1 MTNIID
7 KVAELNAELS
17 DFIQELTEDNLISNK
32 RRLSNTL
39 SYLIENLIELSNEL
53 DNLEWI
59 YFGRGSK
66 NLYLSDRKAI
76 ESSNPLWFITSIVI
90 YLEQE
95 DISAQLVII

>member
-7 KVAELNAELS
+7 KVAELNSELS
-17 DFIQELTEDNLISNK
+17 DFIEELTEDNLISNK

-59 YFGRGSK
+59 YFGSK
-66 NLYLSDRKAI
+66 ETD
-76 ESSNPLWFITSIVI
+76 ITK
-90 YLEQE
+90 
-95 DISAQLVII
+95 

>member
-17 DFIQELTEDNLISNK
+17 DFIEELTEDNLISNK

-53 DNLEWI
+53 DKLE
-59 YFGRGSK
+59 
-66 NLYLSDRKAI
+66 
-76 ESSNPLWFITSIVI
+76 
-90 YLEQE
+90 
-95 DISAQLVII
+95 

>member
-7 KVAELNAELS
+7 KVTELNSELY

-32 RRLSNTL
+32 RGLSNTL

-59 YFGRGSK
+59 YFG
-66 NLYLSDRKAI
+66 
-76 ESSNPLWFITSIVI
+76 
-90 YLEQE
+90 
-95 DISAQLVII
+95 

>member
-59 YFGRGSK
+59 YFGSK
-66 NLYLSDRKAI
+66 ETD
-76 ESSNPLWFITSIVI
+76 ITK
-90 YLEQE
+90 
-95 DISAQLVII
+95 